1 MKSLYIIPVYNPG
14 KIILELLDHISKLS
28 DVHLDEIL
36 IVDDGSI
43 DGTYEKVTKN
53 YPSVQIIQGTGQLFW
68 TGSIAMGMSHAL
80 KQDADYIFWLNHD
93 CRPASGAAD
102 ELKKALESAKVGCA
116 GASCHIAG
124 YPEYGVNPG
133 LLCNRAVGNVA
144 KDQIL
149 EVDAVNGNF
158 VAFRADVVRDV
169 GLPNFK
175 RFPHYGDSPYTYNIN
190 KRGFKVLV
198 VGSASAELEYE
209 ILRRLSPFWRVALSQ
224 KEISEWLSYY
234 IFNIKSR
241 FFWRAAFFESQAF
254 RGFLG
259 IFGYIKKMSSMI
271 GLAISGAVFRA
282 VIPRKTIRLLL
293 EKRVSGL
300 YPQKKLLTEINEQ
313 S

>member
-1 MKSLYIIPVYNPG
+1 M
-14 KIILELLDHISKLS
+14 ILELLDHISKLS

-102 ELKKALESAKVGCA
+102 ELKKALELAKVGCA

-175 RFPHYGDSPYTYNIN
+175 RFPHYGDSPYTYKIN

-209 ILRRLSPFWRVALSQ
+209 ILRRQSPFWRVALSQ
-224 KEISEWLSYY
+224 KAISEWLSYY

-241 FFWRAAFFESQAF
+241 FFWRAAFFESQEF

-300 YPQKKLLTEINEQ
+300 YPQNKLLIEINEQ

>member
-1 MKSLYIIPVYNPG
+1 M
-14 KIILELLDHISKLS
+14 ILKLLDHISKLS

-36 IVDDGSI
+36 IVDDGSF

-68 TGSIAMGMSHAL
+68 TGSMALGMSHAL
-80 KQDADYIFWLNHD
+80 KQEADYIFWLNHD

-102 ELKKALESAKVGCA
+102 ELKKALELAKVGCA

-124 YPEYGVNPG
+124 YPENAVNPG

-158 VAFRADVVRDV
+158 VAFRAEVVRDV
-169 GLPNFK
+169 GLPDFE
-175 RFPHYGDSPYTYNIN
+175 RFPHYGDSPYTYKIK

-198 VGSASAELEYE
+198 VGSATADLEYE

-241 FFWRAAFFESQAF
+241 YFWRAAYFESQAF
-254 RGFLG
+254 RGYFG
-259 IFGYIKKMSSMI
+259 IFGYIKKMNSMI
-271 GLAISGAVFRA
+271 GLAISGAILRA
-282 VIPRKTIRLLL
+282 VIPRKTIKLLL
-293 EKRVSGL
+293 QKRMADR
-300 YPQKKLLTEINEQ
+300 YPQNKLLTEINEQ

>member
-1 MKSLYIIPVYNPG
+1 MKSLYIIPVHNPG
-14 KIILELLDHISKLS
+14 KMILELLDHISKLS

-36 IVDDGSI
+36 IVDDGSF

-68 TGSIAMGMSHAL
+68 TGSMALGMSHAL
-80 KQDADYIFWLNHD
+80 KQEADYIFWLNHD
-93 CRPASGAAD
+93 CRPAPGAAD
-102 ELKKALESAKVGCA
+102 ELKKALELTKAGCA
-116 GASCHIAG
+116 GAYCHIAG

-133 LLCNRAVGNVA
+133 LLCNRGVGNVA

-158 VAFRADVVRDV
+158 VAFRVEVVRDV
-169 GLPNFK
+169 GLPDFEL
-175 RFPHYGDSPYTYNIN
+175 FPHYGDSPYTYKIN

-198 VGSASAELEYE
+198 VGSATADLEYE

-224 KEISEWLSYY
+224 KKISEWLSYY

-241 FFWRAAFFESQAF
+241 YFWRAAFFESQAF
-254 RGFLG
+254 RGYFG

-282 VIPRKTIRLLL
+282 VIPRKTIKLLL
-293 EKRVSGL
+293 QKRMAGR
-300 YPQKKLLTEINEQ
+300 YPHNKLLAEINEQ

>member
-1 MKSLYIIPVYNPG
+1 M
-14 KIILELLDHISKLS
+14 ILELLDHISKLS
-28 DVHLDEIL
+28 DIHLDEIL

-133 LLCNRAVGNVA
+133 LLCNRAVGNLA

-175 RFPHYGDSPYTYNIN
+175 RFPHYGDSPYTYKIN

-241 FFWRAAFFESQAF
+241 FFWRAAFFESQEF

-271 GLAISGAVFRA
+271 GLAIAGAVFRA

-300 YPQKKLLTEINEQ
+300 YPQNKLLTEINEQ

>member
-1 MKSLYIIPVYNPG
+1 M
-14 KIILELLDHISKLS
+14 ILELLDHISKLS

-36 IVDDGSI
+36 IVDDGSF

-68 TGSIAMGMSHAL
+68 TGSMALGMSHAL
-80 KQDADYIFWLNHD
+80 KQEADYIFWLNHD

-102 ELKKALESAKVGCA
+102 ELKKALELTKAGCA
-116 GASCHIAG
+116 GAYCHIAG

-133 LLCNRAVGNVA
+133 LLCNRGVGNVA

-158 VAFRADVVRDV
+158 VAFRVEVVKDV
-169 GLPNFK
+169 GLPDFEL
-175 RFPHYGDSPYTYNIN
+175 FPHYGDSPYTYKIK

-198 VGSASAELEYE
+198 VGSASADLEYE

-224 KEISEWLSYY
+224 KKISEWLSYY

-241 FFWRAAFFESQAF
+241 YFWRAAFFESQAI
-254 RGFLG
+254 RGYFG

-282 VIPRKTIRLLL
+282 VIPRKTIKLLL
-293 EKRVSGL
+293 QKRMAGR
-300 YPQKKLLTEINEQ
+300 YPHNKLLAEINEQ

>member
-1 MKSLYIIPVYNPG
+1 MKSLYIIPVHNPG
-14 KIILELLDHISKLS
+14 KMILELLDHISKLS

-36 IVDDGSI
+36 IVDDGSF

-68 TGSIAMGMSHAL
+68 TGSMALGMSHAL
-80 KQDADYIFWLNHD
+80 KQEADYIFWLNHD

-102 ELKKALESAKVGCA
+102 ELKKALELTKAGCA

-133 LLCNRAVGNVA
+133 LLCNRGVGNVA
-144 KDQIL
+144 KDQLL

-158 VAFRADVVRDV
+158 VAFRVEVVRDV
-169 GLPNFK
+169 GLPDFEL
-175 RFPHYGDSPYTYNIN
+175 FPHYGDSPYTYKIK

-198 VGSASAELEYE
+198 VGSATADLEYE

-234 IFNIKSR
+234 IFNTKSR
-241 FFWRAAFFESQAF
+241 YFWRAAFFESQAF
-254 RGFLG
+254 RGYFG

-282 VIPRKTIRLLL
+282 VIPRKTIKLLL
-293 EKRVSGL
+293 QKRMAGR
-300 YPQKKLLTEINEQ
+300 YPHNKLLAEINEQ

>member
-1 MKSLYIIPVYNPG
+1 LKSLYIIPVYNPG

-36 IVDDGSI
+36 IVDDGSL

-68 TGSIAMGMSHAL
+68 TGSMALGMSHAL
-80 KQDADYIFWLNHD
+80 KQEADYIFWLNHD

-102 ELKKALESAKVGCA
+102 ELKKALELAKVGCA

-124 YPEYGVNPG
+124 YPEYGANPG

-158 VAFRADVVRDV
+158 VAFRADVVRGV
-169 GLPNFK
+169 GLPDFE
-175 RFPHYGDSPYTYNIN
+175 RFPHYGDSPYTYKIN
-190 KRGFKVLV
+190 TRGFKVLV
-198 VGSASAELEYE
+198 VGSATADLEYE

-224 KEISEWLSYY
+224 KEISEWLGYY

-254 RGFLG
+254 RGYFG

-271 GLAISGAVFRA
+271 GLVISGAVFRA
-282 VIPRKTIRLLL
+282 VIPRKTIKLLL
-293 EKRVSGL
+293 QKRMADR
-300 YPQKKLLTEINEQ
+300 YPQNKLLTEINEQ

>member
-1 MKSLYIIPVYNPG
+1 
-14 KIILELLDHISKLS
+14 LS

-43 DGTYEKVTKN
+43 DGTYGKITKN

-80 KQDADYIFWLNHD
+80 KQGADYIFWLNHD

-102 ELKKALESAKVGCA
+102 ELKKALELAKVGCA

-133 LLCNRAVGNVA
+133 LLCNRGVGNVA
-144 KDQIL
+144 KGQIL

-158 VAFRADVVRDV
+158 VAFRADVVQDV
-169 GLPNFK
+169 GLPDFE
-175 RFPHYGDSPYTYNIN
+175 RFPHYGDSPYTYKIN

-198 VGSASAELEYE
+198 VGSATADLEFE

-224 KEISEWLSYY
+224 KEISDWLNYY

-241 FFWRAAFFESQAF
+241 YFWHAAFFESRTF

-271 GLAISGAVFRA
+271 GLVISGAVFRA
-282 VIPRKTIRLLL
+282 VIPRKTIKLLL
-293 EKRVSGL
+293 QKRMSDQ
-300 YPQKKLLTEINEQ
+300 YPMDKLLTEINEQ

>member
-1 MKSLYIIPVYNPG
+1 LKSLYIIPVHNPG
-14 KIILELLDHISKLS
+14 KVILELLDHISKLP

-36 IVDDGSI
+36 IVDDGSF

-68 TGSIAMGMSHAL
+68 TGSIALGMSHAL

-102 ELKKALESAKVGCA
+102 ELKKALELMRVGCA

-158 VAFRADVVRDV
+158 VAFRADVVREV
-169 GLPNFK
+169 GLPDFE
-175 RFPHYGDSPYTYNIN
+175 RFPHYGDSPYTYKIN
-190 KRGFKVLV
+190 KRGFKILV

-224 KEISEWLSYY
+224 KEISEWLNYY

-241 FFWRAAFFESQAF
+241 YFWRAAFFESQAF

-271 GLAISGAVFRA
+271 GLVVSGAVFRA
-282 VIPRKTIRLLL
+282 LIPRKTIKLLL
-293 EKRVSGL
+293 QKRMADR
-300 YPQKKLLTEINEQ
+300 YPQNKLLTEINEQ

>member
-1 MKSLYIIPVYNPG
+1 M
-14 KIILELLDHISKLS
+14 ILELLDHISKLS

-36 IVDDGSI
+36 IVDDGSF

-68 TGSIAMGMSHAL
+68 TGSMTLGMSHAL
-80 KQDADYIFWLNHD
+80 KQEADYIFWLNHD
-93 CRPASGAAD
+93 CRPTSGAAD
-102 ELKKALESAKVGCA
+102 ELKKALELAKVGCA

-124 YPEYGVNPG
+124 HPENGVNPG

-158 VAFRADVVRDV
+158 VAFRAEVVRDV
-169 GLPNFK
+169 GLPDFE
-175 RFPHYGDSPYTYNIN
+175 RFPHYGDSPYTYKIK
-190 KRGFKVLV
+190 KRGFRVLV
-198 VGSASAELEYE
+198 VGSATADLEYE

-224 KEISEWLSYY
+224 KEISEWLNYY

-241 FFWRAAFFESQAF
+241 YFWRAAFFESQAF
-254 RGFLG
+254 RGYFG

-282 VIPRKTIRLLL
+282 VIPRKTIKLLL
-293 EKRVSGL
+293 QKRMAGR
-300 YPQKKLLTEINEQ
+300 YPHNKLLAEINEQ

>member
-1 MKSLYIIPVYNPG
+1 M
-14 KIILELLDHISKLS
+14 ILELLDHISKLS

-53 YPSVQIIQGTGQLFW
+53 YPSVQIMQGTGQLFW

-300 YPQKKLLTEINEQ
+300 YPQKKLLAEINEQ

>member
-1 MKSLYIIPVYNPG
+1 M
-14 KIILELLDHISKLS
+14 ILELLDHISKLS

-133 LLCNRAVGNVA
+133 LRCNRAVGNVA

-175 RFPHYGDSPYTYNIN
+175 RFPHYGDSPYTYKIN

-300 YPQKKLLTEINEQ
+300 YPQNKLLTEINEQ

>member
-1 MKSLYIIPVYNPG
+1 M
-14 KIILELLDHISKLS
+14 ILELLDHISKLS

-36 IVDDGSI
+36 IVDDGSF

-68 TGSIAMGMSHAL
+68 TGSMALGMSHAL
-80 KQDADYIFWLNHD
+80 KQEADYIFWLNHD

-102 ELKKALESAKVGCA
+102 ELKKALELTKAGCA
-116 GASCHIAG
+116 GAYCHIAG

-133 LLCNRAVGNVA
+133 LLCNRGVGNVA

-158 VAFRADVVRDV
+158 VAFRVEVVRDV
-169 GLPNFK
+169 GLPDFEL
-175 RFPHYGDSPYTYNIN
+175 FPHYGDSPYTYKIN
-190 KRGFKVLV
+190 KRGFKVLA
-198 VGSASAELEYE
+198 VGSATADLEYE

-224 KEISEWLSYY
+224 KKISEWLSYY

-241 FFWRAAFFESQAF
+241 YFWRAAFFESQAF
-254 RGFLG
+254 RGYFG

-282 VIPRKTIRLLL
+282 VIPRKTIKLLL
-293 EKRVSGL
+293 QKRMAGR
-300 YPQKKLLTEINEQ
+300 YPHNKLLAEINEQ

>member
-1 MKSLYIIPVYNPG
+1 MKSLYIIPVHNPG
-14 KIILELLDHISKLS
+14 KMILELLDHISKLS

-36 IVDDGSI
+36 IVDDGSF

-68 TGSIAMGMSHAL
+68 TGSMALGMSHAL
-80 KQDADYIFWLNHD
+80 KQEADYIFWLNHD

-102 ELKKALESAKVGCA
+102 ELKKALELAKVGCA

-124 YPEYGVNPG
+124 YPENGVNPG

-175 RFPHYGDSPYTYNIN
+175 RFPHYGDSPYTYKIN

-209 ILRRLSPFWRVALSQ
+209 ILRRQSPFWRVALSQ
-224 KEISEWLSYY
+224 KAISEWLSYY

-241 FFWRAAFFESQAF
+241 YFWRAAFFESQAF
-254 RGFLG
+254 RGYFG

-282 VIPRKTIRLLL
+282 VIPRKTIKLLL
-293 EKRVSGL
+293 QKRMAGR
-300 YPQKKLLTEINEQ
+300 YPHNKLLAEINEQ

>member
-1 MKSLYIIPVYNPG
+1 M
-14 KIILELLDHISKLS
+14 ILELLDHISKLS

-36 IVDDGSI
+36 IVDDGSF

-68 TGSIAMGMSHAL
+68 TGSMALGMSHAL
-80 KQDADYIFWLNHD
+80 KQEADYIFWLNHD

-102 ELKKALESAKVGCA
+102 ELKKALELTKVGCA

-133 LLCNRAVGNVA
+133 LFCNRGVGNVA

-158 VAFRADVVRDV
+158 VAFRVEVVRDV
-169 GLPNFK
+169 GLPDFEL
-175 RFPHYGDSPYTYNIN
+175 FPHYGDSPYTYKIN

-198 VGSASAELEYE
+198 VGSATADLEYE

-241 FFWRAAFFESQAF
+241 YFWRAAFFESQAF
-254 RGFLG
+254 RGYFG

-282 VIPRKTIRLLL
+282 VIPRKTIKLLL
-293 EKRVSGL
+293 QKRMAGR
-300 YPQKKLLTEINEQ
+300 YPHNKLLAEINEQ

>member
-1 MKSLYIIPVYNPG
+1 MKSLYIIPVHNPG
-14 KIILELLDHISKLS
+14 KMILELLDHISKLS

-36 IVDDGSI
+36 IVDDGSF
-43 DGTYEKVTKN
+43 DGTYEKVTQN

-80 KQDADYIFWLNHD
+80 EQDPDYLFWLNHD

-102 ELKKALESAKVGCA
+102 ELKKALELTKAGCA
-116 GASCHIAG
+116 GAACHIAG

-133 LLCNRAVGNVA
+133 LLCNRGVGNVA
-144 KDQIL
+144 KGQIL

-158 VAFRADVVRDV
+158 VAFRSDVVRDV
-169 GLPNFK
+169 GLPDFE
-175 RFPHYGDSPYTYNIN
+175 RFPHYGDSPYTYRIK

-198 VGSASAELEYE
+198 VGSASADLEYE

-224 KEISEWLSYY
+224 KEISEWLNYY

-241 FFWRAAFFESQAF
+241 YFWRAAFFESQAF

-259 IFGYIKKMSSMI
+259 IFGYIKKMSAMI
-271 GLAISGAVFRA
+271 GLVVSGAAFRA
-282 VIPRKTIRLLL
+282 LIPRKTIKLLL
-293 EKRVSGL
+293 QKRMADR
-300 YPQKKLLTEINEQ
+300 YPHNKLLTEINEQ

>member
-1 MKSLYIIPVYNPG
+1 M
-14 KIILELLDHISKLS
+14 ILELLDHISKLS

-36 IVDDGSI
+36 IVDDGSF

-68 TGSIAMGMSHAL
+68 TGSMALGMSHAL
-80 KQDADYIFWLNHD
+80 KQEADYIYWLNHD
-93 CRPASGAAD
+93 CRPAPGAAD
-102 ELKKALESAKVGCA
+102 ELKKALELTKAGCA
-116 GASCHIAG
+116 GAYCHIAG

-133 LLCNRAVGNVA
+133 LLCNRGVGNVA

-158 VAFRADVVRDV
+158 VAFRVEVVRDV
-169 GLPNFK
+169 GLPDFEL
-175 RFPHYGDSPYTYNIN
+175 FPHYGDSPYTYKIN

-198 VGSASAELEYE
+198 VGSATADLEYE

-224 KEISEWLSYY
+224 KKISEWLSYY

-241 FFWRAAFFESQAF
+241 YFWRAAFFESQAF
-254 RGFLG
+254 RGYFG

-282 VIPRKTIRLLL
+282 VIPRKTIKLLL
-293 EKRVSGL
+293 QKRMAGR
-300 YPQKKLLTEINEQ
+300 YPHNKLLAEINEQ

>member
-1 MKSLYIIPVYNPG
+1 M
-14 KIILELLDHISKLS
+14 ILELLDHISKLS

-36 IVDDGSI
+36 IVDDGSF

-68 TGSIAMGMSHAL
+68 TGSMALGMSHAL
-80 KQDADYIFWLNHD
+80 KQEADYIFWLNHD

-102 ELKKALESAKVGCA
+102 ELKKALELTKAGCA
-116 GASCHIAG
+116 GAYCHIAG

-133 LLCNRAVGNVA
+133 LLCNRGVGNVA

-158 VAFRADVVRDV
+158 VAFRVEVVRDV
-169 GLPNFK
+169 GLPDFEL
-175 RFPHYGDSPYTYNIN
+175 FPHYGDSPYTYKIN

-198 VGSASAELEYE
+198 VGSATADLEYE

-224 KEISEWLSYY
+224 KKISEWLSYY

-241 FFWRAAFFESQAF
+241 YFWRAAFFESQAF
-254 RGFLG
+254 RGYFG

-282 VIPRKTIRLLL
+282 VIPRKTIKLLL
-293 EKRVSGL
+293 QKRMAGR
-300 YPQKKLLTEINEQ
+300 YPHNKLLAEINEQ

>member
-1 MKSLYIIPVYNPG
+1 M
-14 KIILELLDHISKLS
+14 ILELLDHISKLS

-36 IVDDGSI
+36 IVDDGSF

-68 TGSIAMGMSHAL
+68 TGSMALGMSHAL
-80 KQDADYIFWLNHD
+80 KQEADYIFWLNHD

-102 ELKKALESAKVGCA
+102 ELKKAIELTKAGCA
-116 GASCHIAG
+116 GAYCHIAG

-133 LLCNRAVGNVA
+133 LLCNRGVGNVA

-158 VAFRADVVRDV
+158 VAFRVEVVRDV
-169 GLPNFK
+169 GLPDFEL
-175 RFPHYGDSPYTYNIN
+175 FPHYGDSPYTYKIN

-198 VGSASAELEYE
+198 VGSATADLEYE

-224 KEISEWLSYY
+224 KKISEWLSYY

-241 FFWRAAFFESQAF
+241 YFWRAAFFESQAF
-254 RGFLG
+254 RGYFG

-282 VIPRKTIRLLL
+282 VIPRKTIKLLL
-293 EKRVSGL
+293 QKRMAGR
-300 YPQKKLLTEINEQ
+300 YPHNKLLAEINEQ

>member
-1 MKSLYIIPVYNPG
+1 MAL
-14 KIILELLDHISKLS
+14 
-28 DVHLDEIL
+28 
-36 IVDDGSI
+36 
-43 DGTYEKVTKN
+43 
-53 YPSVQIIQGTGQLFW
+53 
-68 TGSIAMGMSHAL
+68 GMSHAL
-80 KQDADYIFWLNHD
+80 KQEADYIFWLNHD

-102 ELKKALESAKVGCA
+102 ELKKALELTKAGCA

-133 LLCNRAVGNVA
+133 LLCNRGVGNVA
-144 KDQIL
+144 KGKIL

-158 VAFRADVVRDV
+158 VAFRSDVVRDV
-169 GLPNFK
+169 GLPDFE
-175 RFPHYGDSPYTYNIN
+175 RFPHYGDSPYTYKIR

-198 VGSASAELEYE
+198 VGSASADLEYE

-241 FFWRAAFFESQAF
+241 YFWRAAFFESQAF
-254 RGFLG
+254 RGYFG

-271 GLAISGAVFRA
+271 GLVVSGAVFRA
-282 VIPRKTIRLLL
+282 LIPRKTIRLLL
-293 EKRVSGL
+293 QKRMAGR
-300 YPQKKLLTEINEQ
+300 YPQNKLLAEINEQ

>member
-1 MKSLYIIPVYNPG
+1 MAL
-14 KIILELLDHISKLS
+14 
-28 DVHLDEIL
+28 
-36 IVDDGSI
+36 
-43 DGTYEKVTKN
+43 
-53 YPSVQIIQGTGQLFW
+53 
-68 TGSIAMGMSHAL
+68 GMSHAL
-80 KQDADYIFWLNHD
+80 KQEADYIFWLNHD

-102 ELKKALESAKVGCA
+102 ELKKALELTKAGCA

-133 LLCNRAVGNVA
+133 LLCNRGVGNLV

-158 VAFRADVVRDV
+158 VAFRAEVVRSV
-169 GLPNFK
+169 GLPDFELC
-175 RFPHYGDSPYTYNIN
+175 PHYGDSPYTYKVK

-198 VGSASAELEYE
+198 VGSATADLEYE

-241 FFWRAAFFESQAF
+241 YFWRAAFFESQAF
-254 RGFLG
+254 RGYFG
-259 IFGYIKKMSSMI
+259 IFGYIKKMSWMI
-271 GLAISGAVFRA
+271 GLVISGAVFRA
-282 VIPRKTIRLLL
+282 VIPRKAIKLLL
-293 EKRVSGL
+293 QKRMADR
-300 YPQKKLLTEINEQ
+300 YPQNKLLAEINEQ

>member
-1 MKSLYIIPVYNPG
+1 
-14 KIILELLDHISKLS
+14 
-28 DVHLDEIL
+28 
-36 IVDDGSI
+36 
-43 DGTYEKVTKN
+43 
-53 YPSVQIIQGTGQLFW
+53 
-68 TGSIAMGMSHAL
+68 MSHAL
-80 KQDADYIFWLNHD
+80 KQEADYIFWLNHD
-93 CRPASGAAD
+93 CRPVSGAAD
-102 ELKKALESAKVGCA
+102 ELKKALELTKAGCA

-133 LLCNRAVGNVA
+133 LLCNRGVGNVA

-158 VAFRADVVRDV
+158 VAFRAEVVRDV
-169 GLPNFK
+169 GLPDFEL
-175 RFPHYGDSPYTYNIN
+175 FPHYGDSPYTYKIN

-198 VGSASAELEYE
+198 VGSATADLEYE

-241 FFWRAAFFESQAF
+241 YYWRAAFFESQAF
-254 RGFLG
+254 RGYFG

-271 GLAISGAVFRA
+271 GLVVSGAVFRA
-282 VIPRKTIRLLL
+282 LIPGKTIKLLL
-293 EKRVSGL
+293 QKRMADR
-300 YPQKKLLTEINEQ
+300 YPQNKLLTEINEQ

>member
-1 MKSLYIIPVYNPG
+1 MAL
-14 KIILELLDHISKLS
+14 
-28 DVHLDEIL
+28 
-36 IVDDGSI
+36 
-43 DGTYEKVTKN
+43 
-53 YPSVQIIQGTGQLFW
+53 
-68 TGSIAMGMSHAL
+68 GMSHAL
-80 KQDADYIFWLNHD
+80 KQEADYIFWLNHD
-93 CRPASGAAD
+93 CRPAPGAAD
-102 ELKKALESAKVGCA
+102 ELKKALELTKAGCA

-133 LLCNRAVGNVA
+133 LLYNRGVGNVA

-158 VAFRADVVRDV
+158 VAFRVEVVRDV
-169 GLPNFK
+169 GLPDFEL
-175 RFPHYGDSPYTYNIN
+175 FPHYGDSPYTYKIK

-198 VGSASAELEYE
+198 VGSATADLEYE

-241 FFWRAAFFESQAF
+241 YFWRAAFFESQAF
-254 RGFLG
+254 RGYFG

-282 VIPRKTIRLLL
+282 VIPRKTIKLLL
-293 EKRVSGL
+293 QKRMAGR
-300 YPQKKLLTEINEQ
+300 YPHNKLLAEINEQ

>member
-1 MKSLYIIPVYNPG
+1 MKSLYIIPVHNPG
-14 KIILELLDHISKLS
+14 KMILELLDHISKLS

-36 IVDDGSI
+36 IVDDGSF

-68 TGSIAMGMSHAL
+68 TGSMALGMSHAL
-80 KQDADYIFWLNHD
+80 KQEADYIFWLNHD

-102 ELKKALESAKVGCA
+102 ELKKALELTKAGCA

-124 YPEYGVNPG
+124 YPEYGVKSG
-133 LLCNRAVGNVA
+133 LLCNRGVGNVA
-144 KDQIL
+144 KGQIL

-158 VAFRADVVRDV
+158 VAFRSDVVRDV
-169 GLPNFK
+169 GLPNFE
-175 RFPHYGDSPYTYNIN
+175 RFPHYGDSPYTYKIN

-198 VGSASAELEYE
+198 VGSATADLEYE

-224 KEISEWLSYY
+224 KELSEWLNYY

-241 FFWRAAFFESQAF
+241 YFWRAAFFESQTF
-254 RGFLG
+254 RGCLG
-259 IFGYIKKMSSMI
+259 IFGYIKKTSSMI
-271 GLAISGAVFRA
+271 GLAIFGAVFRA
-282 VIPRKTIRLLL
+282 AIPRKTIKLLL
-293 EKRVSGL
+293 QKRMADL
-300 YPQKKLLTEINEQ
+300 YPQNKLLTEINEQ

>member
-1 MKSLYIIPVYNPG
+1 LKSLYIIPVHNPG
-14 KIILELLDHISKLS
+14 KMILELLDHISKLS

-36 IVDDGSI
+36 IVDDGSF

-68 TGSIAMGMSHAL
+68 TGSMALGMSHAL
-80 KQDADYIFWLNHD
+80 KQEADYIFWLNHD
-93 CRPASGAAD
+93 CRPTSGAAD
-102 ELKKALESAKVGCA
+102 ELKKALELTKAGCA
-116 GASCHIAG
+116 GAYCHIAG

-133 LLCNRAVGNVA
+133 LLCNRGVGNVA

-158 VAFRADVVRDV
+158 VAFRVEVVRDV
-169 GLPNFK
+169 GLPDFEL
-175 RFPHYGDSPYTYNIN
+175 FPHYGDSPYTYKIN

-198 VGSASAELEYE
+198 VGSATADLEYE

-224 KEISEWLSYY
+224 KKISEWLSYY

-241 FFWRAAFFESQAF
+241 YFWRAAFFESQAF
-254 RGFLG
+254 RGYFG

-282 VIPRKTIRLLL
+282 VIPRKTIKLLL
-293 EKRVSGL
+293 QKRMAGR
-300 YPQKKLLTEINEQ
+300 YPHNKLLAEINEQ

>member
-1 MKSLYIIPVYNPG
+1 M
-14 KIILELLDHISKLS
+14 ILELLDHISKLS

-36 IVDDGSI
+36 IVDDGSF

-68 TGSIAMGMSHAL
+68 TGSMALGMSHAL
-80 KQDADYIFWLNHD
+80 KQEADYIFWLNHD

-102 ELKKALESAKVGCA
+102 ELKKALELTKAGCA
-116 GASCHIAG
+116 GAYCHIAG

-133 LLCNRAVGNVA
+133 LLCNRGVGNVA

-158 VAFRADVVRDV
+158 VAFRVEVVRDV
-169 GLPNFK
+169 GLPDFEL
-175 RFPHYGDSPYTYNIN
+175 FPHYGDSPYTYKIN

-198 VGSASAELEYE
+198 VGSATADLEYE

-224 KEISEWLSYY
+224 KKISEWLSYY

-241 FFWRAAFFESQAF
+241 YFWRAAFFESQAF
-254 RGFLG
+254 RGYFG

-282 VIPRKTIRLLL
+282 VIPRKTIKLLL
-293 EKRVSGL
+293 QKRMAGS
-300 YPQKKLLTEINEQ
+300 YPHNKLLAEINEQ

>member
-1 MKSLYIIPVYNPG
+1 M
-14 KIILELLDHISKLS
+14 ILELLDHISKLS

-36 IVDDGSI
+36 IVDDGSF
-43 DGTYEKVTKN
+43 DGTYEKLTKN

-68 TGSIAMGMSHAL
+68 TGSMALGMSHAL
-80 KQDADYIFWLNHD
+80 KQEADYIFWLNHD

-102 ELKKALESAKVGCA
+102 ELKKALELTKAGCA
-116 GASCHIAG
+116 GAYCHIAG

-133 LLCNRAVGNVA
+133 LLCNRGVGNVA

-158 VAFRADVVRDV
+158 VAFRVEVVRDV
-169 GLPNFK
+169 GLPDFEL
-175 RFPHYGDSPYTYNIN
+175 FPHYGDSPYTYKIN

-198 VGSASAELEYE
+198 VGSATADLEYE

-224 KEISEWLSYY
+224 KKISEWLSYY

-241 FFWRAAFFESQAF
+241 YFWRAAFFESQAF
-254 RGFLG
+254 RGYFG

-282 VIPRKTIRLLL
+282 VIPRKTIKLLL
-293 EKRVSGL
+293 QKRMAGR
-300 YPQKKLLTEINEQ
+300 YPHNKLLAEINEQ

>member
-1 MKSLYIIPVYNPG
+1 
-14 KIILELLDHISKLS
+14 
-28 DVHLDEIL
+28 
-36 IVDDGSI
+36 
-43 DGTYEKVTKN
+43 
-53 YPSVQIIQGTGQLFW
+53 
-68 TGSIAMGMSHAL
+68 MGMSHAL

-271 GLAISGAVFRA
+271 GLVVSGAVFRA
-282 VIPRKTIRLLL
+282 LIPRKTIKLLL
-293 EKRVSGL
+293 QKRMSDR
-300 YPQKKLLTEINEQ
+300 YPQNKLLSEINEQ

>member
-1 MKSLYIIPVYNPG
+1 L
-14 KIILELLDHISKLS
+14 
-28 DVHLDEIL
+28 
-36 IVDDGSI
+36 
-43 DGTYEKVTKN
+43 
-53 YPSVQIIQGTGQLFW
+53 
-68 TGSIAMGMSHAL
+68 GMSHAL
-80 KQDADYIFWLNHD
+80 KQEADYIFWLNHD

-102 ELKKALESAKVGCA
+102 ELKKALELTKAGCA
-116 GASCHIAG
+116 GAYCHIAG

-133 LLCNRAVGNVA
+133 LLCNRGVGNVA

-158 VAFRADVVRDV
+158 VAFRADVVREV
-169 GLPNFK
+169 GLPDFE
-175 RFPHYGDSPYTYNIN
+175 RFPHYGDSPYTYKIN
-190 KRGFKVLV
+190 KRGFKILV

-224 KEISEWLSYY
+224 KEIIEWLSYY

-241 FFWRAAFFESQAF
+241 YFWRAAFFESQTF

-271 GLAISGAVFRA
+271 GLVVSGAVFRA
-282 VIPRKTIRLLL
+282 LIPRKTIKLLL
-293 EKRVSGL
+293 QKRMADR
-300 YPQKKLLTEINEQ
+300 YPQNKLLTEINEQ

>member
-1 MKSLYIIPVYNPG
+1 M
-14 KIILELLDHISKLS
+14 ILELLDHISKLS

-36 IVDDGSI
+36 IVDDGSF

-68 TGSIAMGMSHAL
+68 TGSMALGMSHAL
-80 KQDADYIFWLNHD
+80 KQEADYIFWLNHD
-93 CRPASGAAD
+93 CRPAPGAAD
-102 ELKKALESAKVGCA
+102 ELKKAIELTKAGCA

-133 LLCNRAVGNVA
+133 LLYNRGVGNVA

-158 VAFRADVVRDV
+158 VAFRVEVVRDV
-169 GLPNFK
+169 GLPDFEL
-175 RFPHYGDSPYTYNIN
+175 FPHYGDSPYTYKIN

-198 VGSASAELEYE
+198 VGSATADLEYE

-224 KEISEWLSYY
+224 KKISEWLSYY

-241 FFWRAAFFESQAF
+241 YFWRAAFFESQAF
-254 RGFLG
+254 RGYFG

-282 VIPRKTIRLLL
+282 VIPRKTIKLLL
-293 EKRVSGL
+293 QKRMAGR
-300 YPQKKLLTEINEQ
+300 YPHNKLLAEINEQ

>member
-1 MKSLYIIPVYNPG
+1 M
-14 KIILELLDHISKLS
+14 ILELLDHISKLS

-102 ELKKALESAKVGCA
+102 ELKKALELAKVGCA

-133 LLCNRAVGNVA
+133 LLCKRAVGNVA

-175 RFPHYGDSPYTYNIN
+175 RFPHYGDSPYTYKIN

-224 KEISEWLSYY
+224 KAISEWLSYY

-254 RGFLG
+254 CGFLG
-259 IFGYIKKMSSMI
+259 ILGYIKKMSSMI

-300 YPQKKLLTEINEQ
+300 YPQNKLLIEINEQ